1 MSTNHQRKVLQCV
14 AMLCCFILGLTFSPI
29 KSFAE
34 AKTDQESK
42 LIFAT
47 YIPVGYPQVY
57 AGLKLFVDLVNESG
71 KGVVNLDAYFGGT
84 LLKGRELLP
93 GLQAG
98 TADIIGIPGAYLLGS
113 YPVLGI
119 HMLPIWHSGYESME
133 KLKIGT
139 QLAQMQNEIL
149 KKKNL
154 FQLATSGL
162 LPEFL
167 FTRKKAIKKPSD
179 IKGLKIRV
187 AGKVEGKVIQA
198 LGAVPV
204 TMPSAEV
211 GQALQ
216 RGVVDGVLLT
226 PVTAKGRGV
235 HEYCKYV
242 LVYPLTNMDTPIYML
257 HDKWEKLPEKVRQ
270 VLMEAAIA
278 WEPKYIGGKDAIA
291 NDDLCYVEL
300 IKFFK
305 DKGLTAIYPSKNDSA
320 AFLKATR
327 PVMEWWVK
335 QVGMEFGKKAL
346 KNAGYEY

>member
-1 MSTNHQRKVLQCV
+1 MSRDHHKKVLQCLI
-14 AMLCCFILGLTFSPI
+14 MSFCFILGLAFFPMTSQAGS
-29 KSFAE
+29 KS
-34 AKTDQESK
+34 DQELK

-57 AGLKLFVDLVNESG
+57 PGLKLFVDLVNEKG
-71 KGVVNLDAYFGGT
+71 KGVVKLDAYFGGT
-84 LLKGRELLP
+84 LLKGRALLP

-119 HMLPIWHSGYESME
+119 HMLPIWHGPESAMH

-139 QLAQMQNEIL
+139 PLAQLQNEVL

-154 FQLATSGL
+154 FQLATSGVL
-162 LPEFL
+162 EEFL
-167 FTRKKAIKKPSD
+167 FTKDKVVKKPSD
-179 IKGLKIRV
+179 MKGLKIRV
-187 AGKVEGKVIQA
+187 AGKVEAKVIQI

-216 RGVVDGVLLT
+216 RGIVDGVLLT
-226 PVTAKGRGV
+226 PITAKGRGV

-242 LVYPLTNMDTPIYML
+242 LVYSLTNMDTPVYVL
-257 HDKWEKLPEKVRQ
+257 RDKWEKWPENVRQ

-278 WEPKYIGGKDAIA
+278 WEPRYIGGKDAIA
-291 NDDLCYVEL
+291 NDDVYADL
-300 IKFFK
+300 INFFK
-305 DKGLTAIYPSKNDSA
+305 EKGVTPIYPSEKNAD
-320 AFLKATR
+320 AFVKATR
-327 PVMEWWVK
+327 PVVNWWVK
-335 QVGMEFGKKAL
+335 QVGEDVGKKAL
-346 KNAGYEY
+346 KYTGYKK